1 MTSLN
6 FPKAYPTSFS
16 SDDVIR
22 VSPFNTVNFRFTN
35 FSLASDDYVYLS
47 EQGRDNRGWGGQWGG
62 YITPT
67 LSGNSL
73 PEDVTSPHHIV
84 HVNFFSTRQDVGTG
98 WRLEWIEGKTMN
110 LTRRCSHKKTP
121 SVKAILIGNFN
132 GKIKH
137 LEGHPKLVNFTD
149 GGSHATS

>member
-73 PEDVTSPHHIV
+73 PEDVTSPHHVV
-84 HVNFFSTRQDVGTG
+84 HVNFFSTRQEVETG
-98 WRLEWIEGKTMN
+98 
-110 LTRRCSHKKTP
+110 
-121 SVKAILIGNFN
+121 
-132 GKIKH
+132 
-137 LEGHPKLVNFTD
+137 
-149 GGSHATS
+149 

>member
-22 VSPFNTVNFRFTN
+22 VSPFNTVKFRFTN

-62 YITPT
+62 YITPR

-73 PEDVTSPHHIV
+73 PEDVTSPHHVV
-84 HVNFFSTRQDVGTG
+84 HVNFFSTRQDVETG

-110 LTRRCSHKKTP
+110 LTRRCFHNKSTG
-121 SVKAILIGNFN
+121 GNFD
-132 GKIKH
+132 GKIKY
-137 LEGHPKLVNFTD
+137 PKLVNFTNAWRFSCHILNLFIFR
-149 GGSHATS
+149 G